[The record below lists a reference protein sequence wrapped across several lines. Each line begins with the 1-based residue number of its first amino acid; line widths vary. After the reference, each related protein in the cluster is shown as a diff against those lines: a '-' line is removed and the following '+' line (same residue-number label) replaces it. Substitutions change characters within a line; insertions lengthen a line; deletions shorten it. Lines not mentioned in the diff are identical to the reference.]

1 MVTLDNKFN
10 NSPIT
15 GLFVIASARR
25 PEVLKELADKGIATV
40 QLDVTNKDSIAQCK
54 EEVTKLT
61 GGKLDF
67 LVNNA

>member
-1 MVTLDNKFN
+1 MPT
-10 NSPIT
+10 T

-25 PEVLKELADKGIATV
+25 PEVLKDLEAKGIATV

-54 EEVTKLT
+54 EEVSKLT